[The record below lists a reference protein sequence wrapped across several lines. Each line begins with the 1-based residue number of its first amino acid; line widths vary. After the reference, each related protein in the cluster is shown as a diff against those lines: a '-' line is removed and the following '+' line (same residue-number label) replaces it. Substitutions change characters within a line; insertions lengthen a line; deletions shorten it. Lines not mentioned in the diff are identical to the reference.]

1 MSKKIFIEGTTNTE
15 LSITTTNNQNIEY
28 FDFSANESKS
38 KKSNIYLC
46 TVSRVEPSLQ
56 AAFVDYGEEKKAFL
70 PFDEIHPSYFKI
82 PQADK
87 IVADPND
94 DTGEIVD
101 DEKTSKKNFLEFY
114 RKYKIQDVIKKD
126 QVILI
131 QIIKEERGSKGAA
144 VSTFISLPGRYC
156 VLLPNNSATGG
167 VSKKINNPQDRR
179 RLKTIHEKLNL
190 PDGMSLIIRT
200 NAIGSSSEDIN
211 SDFNYLKKLWTEI
224 RTETLKSKAPQLIY
238 ELDSPLIKII
248 RDIYNDSF
256 SEILVS
262 DIRTYKE
269 FKKIE
274 KNFTNSK
281 KSLVKHYKGK
291 GALLE
296 SHGIKSPIKGLS
308 NTNVYMKSG
317 SYLVINPT
325 EALTSFDINSGKST
339 SEKNIEIT
347 ALNTNLEACD
357 EIYNQVIL
365 RNIAGLIVIDF
376 IDMTSNANNFKVE
389 KKMKQLFQND
399 KSRVQLNKI
408 TQFGLMEIS
417 RQRIGHSIYEIFF
430 DKCECCNG
438 DGLVKSKNIIFQEI
452 DSNIKNILTIED
464 IKVIELKIDKEFYN
478 KNGKEL
484 LKRIKNIP
492 TNKIEIKYNFE
503 EKLIDMYQFDA
514 DLIEK
519 IAINLKKEQIINI
532 KKIKIDES
540 SSEDTSVD
548 TSGDT
553 SGDTSVDTS
562 GDEKKYI
569 RKIKKKKIIENKKN
583 LKTKKIMKSRDD
595 IPESEKTFRR
605 KIKKKIVIE
614 DTNTD
619 TNTN

>member
-15 LSITTTNNQNIEY
+15 LSITATNDQKIEY
-28 FDFSANESKS
+28 FDFSVEESKS

-56 AAFVDYGEEKKAFL
+56 AAFVDYGEDKKAFL

-82 PQADK
+82 PQSDK
-87 IVADPND
+87 VTDEAGEAND
-94 DTGEIVD
+94 DNVD
-101 DEKTSKKNFLEFY
+101 QEKSNKKNFLDFY

-167 VSKKINNPQDRR
+167 VSKKISSPQDRK

-190 PDGMSLIIRT
+190 PEGMSLIIRT
-200 NAIGSSSEDIN
+200 NATDSGAEDIN
-211 SDFNYLKKLWTEI
+211 SDFDYLKKLWTDI
-224 RTETLKSKAPQLIY
+224 RTETLKSKAPKLIY
-238 ELDSPLIKII
+238 EIDSPLIKII
-248 RDIYNDSF
+248 RDIYNDSYN
-256 SEILVS
+256 EIIVS
-262 DIRTYKE
+262 SPQTYKE

-274 KNFTNSK
+274 KDFTNSK
-281 KSLVKHYKGK
+281 KSLIKQFKGE

-296 SHGIKSPIKGLS
+296 SNGIRNPIAGLS

-357 EIYNQVIL
+357 EIYNQVVL

-389 KKMKQLFQND
+389 KKMRQLFQND
-399 KSRVQLNKI
+399 KSRVQMNKLS
-408 TQFGLMEIS
+408 QFGLMEIS

-430 DKCECCNG
+430 NKCECCDGNG
-438 DGLVKSKNIIFQEI
+438 LIKSKNIIFQEI
-452 DSNIKNILTIED
+452 TSTIKNIIAVEKTKEID
-464 IKVIELKIDKEFYN
+464 LKIDKDFYAEY
-478 KNGKEL
+478 KDEL
-484 LKRIKNIP
+484 LER
-492 TNKIEIKYNFE
+492 
-503 EKLIDMYQFDA
+503 
-514 DLIEK
+514 
-519 IAINLKKEQIINI
+519 INI
-532 KKIKIDES
+532 FLPKKIKINYLC
-540 SSEDTSVD
+540 
-548 TSGDT
+548 
-553 SGDTSVDTS
+553 
-562 GDEKKYI
+562 DEKNNKYFEFDNNLLEKI
-569 RKIKKKKIIENKKN
+569 AHNLKNKQIKLSEELVKLNDKEIKESNIEETKNDNKKYSRKIKKKTSNTSERIIE
-583 LKTKKIMKSRDD
+583 KTKKEVKTNE
-595 IPESEKTFRR
+595 IPESEKTYRR
-605 KIKKKIVIE
+605 KIKKKILVE
-614 DTNTD
+614 KDNTD
-619 TNTN
+619 NNAN